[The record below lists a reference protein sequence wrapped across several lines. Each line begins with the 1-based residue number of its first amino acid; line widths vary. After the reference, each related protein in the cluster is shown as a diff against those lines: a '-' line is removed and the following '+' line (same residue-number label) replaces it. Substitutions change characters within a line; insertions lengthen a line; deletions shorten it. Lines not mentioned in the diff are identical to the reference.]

1 MQQMQVFQIA
11 QSVHDQAVDKQGG
24 PVKLLKDGVALS
36 LNNAQ
41 HL

>member
-1 MQQMQVFQIA
+1 M
-11 QSVHDQAVDKQGG
+11 VHDQADDEQKG
-24 PVKLLKDGVALS
+24 PVKLVEDSVALS

>member
-1 MQQMQVFQIA
+1 MQQMQVFQRTHT
-11 QSVHDQAVDKQGG
+11 VHDQAVDEQGG
-24 PVKLLKDGVALS
+24 PVKLVEDGVALS